1 MLEWD
6 HLRIVLAIHRRGSMQ
21 AAAED
26 LGIDRATALRR
37 LDALEARLK
46 ASLFDRRHDGCVL
59 TEAGHAI
66 IATVEGIEQAITA
79 IEHRVSGRDR
89 EAEGAVSV
97 ALPEFLAAKIL
108 APELPRFAKLHPGI
122 TVEVSSGNGF
132 MNLARGEA
140 NIALRNRRPDH
151 NSLVSRRIGT
161 AGLGFYASR
170 DYVAAR
176 GDPALGLGGHDF
188 VVFDSSLSAVPS
200 YSQMEDIARHG
211 RIAMRSNEIMPMVAA
226 AKAGLGITFL
236 PCIVAHGEPGLSL
249 VAPGIIAERDM
260 FLVTH
265 RDLLKRTRVRLVFD
279 FVVRIC
285 TENSDALSG
294 KLAAEPMDS
303 RQPSFNVNS
312 SVRLNS

>member
-6 HLRIVLAIHRRGSMQ
+6 HLRIVLAIHRKGSMQ

-26 LGIDRATALRR
+26 LGIDRATVLRR

-66 IATVEGIEQAITA
+66 IATVEGIEQAMTA

-122 TVEVSSGNGF
+122 TVEVISGNGL
-132 MNLARGEA
+132 MNLTRGEA
-140 NIALRNRRPDH
+140 DIALRNRRPDH
-151 NSLVSRRIGT
+151 NTLVSRHAGT
-161 AGLGFYASR
+161 AGLGFFASR
-170 DYVAAR
+170 DYLASR
-176 GDPALGLGGHDF
+176 GDPARGLGGHDF
-188 VVFDSSLSAVPS
+188 VLFDSSLANVPS
-200 YSQMEDIARHG
+200 YTQMEDIARHG
-211 RIAMRSNEIMPMVAA
+211 RIVMRSNEILPMVAA
-226 AKAGLGITFL
+226 AKAGLGLAFL
-236 PCIVAHGEPGLSL
+236 PCIAAHGEPGLSL
-249 VAPGIIAERDM
+249 VAPGIVAEREM
-260 FLVTH
+260 YLVTH

-279 FVVRIC
+279 LVVRIC
-285 TENSDALSG
+285 AENAAALAG
-294 KLAAEPMDS
+294 KLAVDLMDG
-303 RQPSFNVNS
+303 RQPSFNVNEAAL
-312 SVRLNS
+312 LNS